1 MPAVTPKGAVSGAD
15 SLRGG
20 AWDTI
25 LSAHRHMENA
35 RRTEDVMTQQILQIS
50 EAARRAF
57 AALELPADAPQA
69 IRVYFQGFG

>member
-1 MPAVTPKGAVSGAD
+1 M
-15 SLRGG
+15 RGG
-20 AWDTI
+20 PRGTI
-25 LSAHRHMENA
+25 LSAHQYTGFA

>member
-1 MPAVTPKGAVSGAD
+1 M
-15 SLRGG
+15 
-20 AWDTI
+20 
-25 LSAHRHMENA
+25 
-35 RRTEDVMTQQILQIS
+35 MTQQILQIS

>member
-1 MPAVTPKGAVSGAD
+1 MPAGVPQGAVSGAD
-15 SLRGG
+15 TLRGG

-25 LSAHRHMENA
+25 LSAHRNSRDA